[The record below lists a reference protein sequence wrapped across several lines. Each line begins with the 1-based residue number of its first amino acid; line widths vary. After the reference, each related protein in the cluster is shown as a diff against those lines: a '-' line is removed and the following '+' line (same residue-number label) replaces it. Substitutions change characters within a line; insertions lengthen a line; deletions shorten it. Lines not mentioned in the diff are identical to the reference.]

1 MNTVQLKDAI
11 VKAISDT
18 VEYISKESYWD
29 DLISF
34 SLYSDEDYMSLAL
47 LFNTNAHYQDV
58 KDDEYPLT
66 YKFSPAEWFSETLY
80 DDHFINNNEAFT
92 SISEFLFKESSNC
105 KDFSLYKSFIEESC
119 KLAILYCIENNVFRK
134 PENTIYLFMISDGYD
149 EKEII
154 RINSRFNSE
163 CNNNLLAEWIGS
175 EF

>member
-58 KDDEYPLT
+58 YDDEYPLT
-66 YKFSPAEWFSETLY
+66 YKFSPAEWFG
-80 DDHFINNNEAFT
+80 
-92 SISEFLFKESSNC
+92 
-105 KDFSLYKSFIEESC
+105 
-119 KLAILYCIENNVFRK
+119 
-134 PENTIYLFMISDGYD
+134 P
-149 EKEII
+149 
-154 RINSRFNSE
+154 
-163 CNNNLLAEWIGS
+163 
-175 EF
+175 